1 MPYNRQIPDAP
12 IPGSM
17 LPRANELTLTD
28 LLVLIQ
34 PGNPIGQR
42 NKSLTL
48 EQLSN
53 FLKVVFEDKLALKEL
68 DILGNEDS
76 TAQIPKVSGWKL
88 VTDTDVTS
96 PTYGQLK
103 IICLT
108 EPGAYPVDNP
118 AVVNLP
124 NLTIGKL
131 LATLAATFEKDVT
144 IDADLEVTKT
154 VAFKDFKPKVNN
166 LLQITDTSQTD
177 YTYEPAEQDTQE
189 KALSVPAK
197 IIVNA
202 SAIEHRL
209 LFAGPEISPGGYV
222 SMNVVLPI
230 GYAATLIPVGAIL
243 NNVTNKWKTLF
254 AVVGGMDKNLYTP

>member
-1 MPYNRQIPDAP
+1 MPYNRQIPNAP
-12 IPGSM
+12 VPVSM
-17 LPRANELTLTD
+17 MPRATELTIND
-28 LLVLIQ
+28 LLLLVQ
-34 PGNPIGQR
+34 VGNPIGSR

-48 EQLSN
+48 ETLFN
-53 FLKVVFEDKLALKEL
+53 FLKLAIKDKLEIQEL

-103 IICLT
+103 IICMT
-108 EPGAYPVDNP
+108 EPGAYPIDNT

-124 NLTIGKL
+124 SINVNELTANK
-131 LATLAATFEKDVT
+131 AALFEKDVT
-144 IDADLEVTKT
+144 IDADLNVEKNIE
-154 VAFKDFKPKVNN
+154 FKSFKPKISN
-166 LLQITDTSQTD
+166 LLKITDVTQTN
-177 YTYEPAEQDTQE
+177 YTYEPTEHDTEAE
-189 KALSVPAK
+189 ALAVTAE

-230 GYAATLIPVGAIL
+230 GYAVTLIPVGAIL

-254 AVVGGMDKNLYTP
+254 AVTGGMDKNLYTP

>member
-17 LPRANELTLTD
+17 LPRASELTLAD

-53 FLKVVFEDKLALKEL
+53 FLKSVFEDKLALKEL

-96 PTYGQLK
+96 PTYGQL
-103 IICLT
+103 IVTCET
-108 EPGAYPVDNP
+108 TPGAYPVDNP
-118 AVVNLP
+118 NVVNFP
-124 NLTIGKL
+124 HITIGKL
-131 LATLAATFEKDVT
+131 LATLAARFEKDVT
-144 IDADLEVTKT
+144 IDADLEVTKSVT
-154 VAFKDFKPKVNN
+154 FKDFKPKISN
-166 LLQITDTSQTD
+166 LLKITDVSQTN

-209 LFAGPEISPGGYV
+209 LFAGPQVSPGAYV

-230 GYAATLIPVGAIL
+230 GYAVTLIPVDALQDI
-243 NNVTNKWKTLF
+243 VTGTWKTLF
-254 AVVGGMDKNLYTP
+254 AVIGGMDKNLYTP

>member
-17 LPRANELTLTD
+17 LPRASELTLAD

-53 FLKVVFEDKLALKEL
+53 FLKSVFEDKLALKEL

-96 PTYGQLK
+96 NTYGQL
-103 IICLT
+103 IVTCET
-108 EPGAYPVDNP
+108 TPGAYPVDKPN
-118 AVVNLP
+118 VVKLP
-124 NLTIGKL
+124 NITIGKL

-154 VAFKDFKPKVNN
+154 ITFKDFKPQISN
-166 LLQITDTSQTD
+166 LLKITDTAQTN
-177 YTYEPAEQDTQE
+177 YTYEPTEQDTKE
-189 KALSVPAK
+189 KALSVPAE

-202 SAIEHRL
+202 SAIEHQL

-230 GYAATLIPVGAIL
+230 GYAVTLIPVGAIL

-254 AVVGGMDKNLYTP
+254 AVIGGMDKNLYTP

>member
-1 MPYNRQIPDAP
+1 MPYNRQIPDSP

-17 LPRANELTLTD
+17 LPRASELTLAD
-28 LLVLIQ
+28 LLLLIQ

-53 FLKVVFEDKLALKEL
+53 FLKSVFEDKLAVKEL

-96 PTYGQLK
+96 PTYGQL
-103 IICLT
+103 IVTCET
-108 EPGAYPVDNP
+108 TPGAYPVDKPN
-118 AVVNLP
+118 VVNFP
-124 NLTIGKL
+124 HITIGKL
-131 LATLAATFEKDVT
+131 HATGAATFEKDVT
-144 IDADLEVTKT
+144 IDADLNVAKT
-154 VAFKDFKPKVNN
+154 VTFKDFKPQISN
-166 LLQITDTSQTD
+166 LLKITDVSQTN
-177 YTYEPAEQDTQE
+177 YTYEPTEQDTQE

-209 LFAGPEISPGGYV
+209 LFAGPQISPGGYV
-222 SMNVVLPI
+222 SMNVVLPV
-230 GYAATLIPVGAIL
+230 GYAVTLIPVDALQDI
-243 NNVTNKWKTLF
+243 VTGTWKTLF
-254 AVVGGMDKNLYTP
+254 AVIGGMDKNLYTP

>member
-1 MPYNRQIPDAP
+1 MPYNRQIPNAP

-17 LPRANELTLTD
+17 LPRASDLTLAD
-28 LLVLIQ
+28 LLVLIK
-34 PGNPIGQR
+34 PNNPIGQR

-48 EQLSN
+48 ETLSD
-53 FLKVVFEDKLALKEL
+53 FLKSVFEDKLEIKEL

-76 TAQIPKVSGWKL
+76 TAQIPKVSGWKFETE
-88 VTDTDVTS
+88 TDITS
-96 PTYGQLK
+96 SNYGQLK
-103 IICLT
+103 IICMT

-118 AVVNLP
+118 SVVNLP
-124 NLTIGKL
+124 NITIGKL

-154 VAFKDFKPKVNN
+154 ITFKDFKPQISN
-166 LLQITDTSQTD
+166 LLKITDITQTN
-177 YTYEPAEQDTQE
+177 YTYEPSEQDTQE
-189 KALSVPAK
+189 KALSVPAE

-222 SMNVVLPI
+222 SMDVVLPI
-230 GYAATLIPVGAIL
+230 GYAVTLIPVGAIL

-254 AVVGGMDKNLYTP
+254 AVIGGMDKNLYTP

>member
-17 LPRANELTLTD
+17 LPRATELTLAD
-28 LLVLIQ
+28 LLMLIQ

-48 EQLSN
+48 ETLSN
-53 FLKVVFEDKLALKEL
+53 FLKSVFEEKLSIKEL

-96 PTYGQLK
+96 PTYGQL
-103 IICLT
+103 IVTCET
-108 EPGAYPVDNP
+108 TPGAYPVDNP
-118 AVVNLP
+118 NVVNFP
-124 NLTIGKL
+124 HITIGQL
-131 LATLAATFEKDVT
+131 LATLAARFEKDVT

-154 VAFKDFKPKVNN
+154 ITFKDFKPKINN
-166 LLQITDTSQTD
+166 LLNITDTSQTN
-177 YTYEPAEQDTQE
+177 YSYEPTEQDTQE

-209 LFAGPEISPGGYV
+209 LFAGPQISPGGSV
-222 SMNVVLPI
+222 SMSVVLPV
-230 GYAATLIPVGAIL
+230 GYAVTLIPVDALQNI
-243 NNVTNKWKTLF
+243 VTGTWKTLF
-254 AVVGGMDKNLYTP
+254 AVIGGMDKNLYTP

>member
-1 MPYNRQIPDAP
+1 MPYNRQIPDSP

-17 LPRANELTLTD
+17 LPRASELALAD
-28 LLVLIQ
+28 LLVLIK

-53 FLKVVFEDKLALKEL
+53 FLKSVFEDKLALKEL

-96 PTYGQLK
+96 TTYGQL
-103 IICLT
+103 IVTCET
-108 EPGAYPVDNP
+108 TPGAYPVDNP
-118 AVVNLP
+118 NVVNFP
-124 NLTIGKL
+124 HITVGKL
-131 LATLAATFEKDVT
+131 LATLAARFEKDVT

-154 VAFKDFKPKVNN
+154 VAFKDFKPKISN
-166 LLQITDTSQTD
+166 LLKITDVSQTN
-177 YTYEPAEQDTQE
+177 YTYEPNEQGTQE

-209 LFAGPEISPGGYV
+209 LFAGPQVSPGGYV
-222 SMNVVLPI
+222 HMDVVLPI
-230 GYAATLIPVGAIL
+230 GYAVTLIPVDALQDTITG
-243 NNVTNKWKTLF
+243 TWKTLF
-254 AVVGGMDKNLYTP
+254 AVIGGMDKNLYTP

>member
-17 LPRANELTLTD
+17 LPRATELTLAD
-28 LLVLIQ
+28 LLLLIQ

-53 FLKVVFEDKLALKEL
+53 FIKSVFEDKLAIKEL

-88 VTDTDVTS
+88 VTNTDVTS
-96 PTYGQLK
+96 PTYGQL
-103 IICLT
+103 IVTCET
-108 EPGAYPVDNP
+108 TPGAYPVDNP
-118 AVVNLP
+118 NVVNFP
-124 NLTIGKL
+124 HITIGKL
-131 LATLAATFEKDVT
+131 LATLAARFEKDVT

-154 VAFKDFKPKVNN
+154 ITFKDFKPKINN
-166 LLQITDTSQTD
+166 LLKITDVSQTN

-209 LFAGPEISPGGYV
+209 LFAGPQISPGGYV

-230 GYAATLIPVGAIL
+230 GYAVTLIPVDAL
-243 NNVTNKWKTLF
+243 QDAVTGTWKTLF
-254 AVVGGMDKNLYTP
+254 AVIGGMDKNLYTP